1 MRQFSAD
8 PMLRAIL
15 KYNDIRSTIVSVEE
29 EGNVIIK
36 YLSQSDPCLGEV
48 IRTVGKYSIK
58 IHNDPFQSLVKSI
71 IYQQLAGRVASVI
84 YGRFIKYYND
94 SPPLPE
100 QILST
105 PDSVLKSLI
114 GLSTKKVQYIKDLS
128 ARVTERKLDLVLLSE
143 MRDEEIIV
151 QLMQVK
157 GIGRWTAEMF
167 LIFCLGRL
175 DVLPVT
181 DLGVRKAMQK
191 IYSLPDLPKQ
201 SEMLAISQRWKPYRS
216 VATWYLWKSI
226 PMFNSVG

>member
-1 MRQFSAD
+1 M
-8 PMLRAIL
+8 
-15 KYNDIRSTIVSVEE
+15 TVEE

-71 IYQQLAGRVASVI
+71 IYQQLAGRVAGVI

-128 ARVTERKLDLVLLSE
+128 ARVTERKLDLVMLSE
-143 MRDEEIIV
+143 MKDDEIIV

-191 IYSLPDLPKQ
+191 IYSLPNLPKQ
-201 SEMLAISQRWKPYRS
+201 SEMLAISQPWKPYRS
-216 VATWYLWKSI
+216 VATWYLWKS
-226 PMFNSVG
+226 MFNSIG